1 MQSVKMEGLKCLRR
15 WLSLFCLALELN
27 VRPSPP
33 LPPPP
38 SFSCS
43 WLSFVISSD
52 EWARMHDNLLIRNQL
67 CGLFSISDDILTG
80 FDKPASGHLIFL
92 CCILQDAC
100 AQRWKFH
107 ISHDASRLFSVF
119 SPRWKERSS
128 VSREIFNDLN
138 FKMQLIQGKF
148 QWALLIFG
156 IWLII

>member
-15 WLSLFCLALELN
+15 WLSLSCLALELN

-33 LPPPP
+33 SPPHFPARDSRSSSVQMNEP
-38 SFSCS
+38 GCMTIYWSEISFG
-43 WLSFVISSD
+43 
-52 EWARMHDNLLIRNQL
+52 
-67 CGLFSISDDILTG
+67 GLFSISDDILTG

-119 SPRWKERSS
+119 SPQWKERSS